1 MKAVQPP
8 LQRKTLKPCCCWRVK
23 LTMAHKTKSSRWWR
37 HHVGY
42 PLEATFLFVI
52 YGIFK
57 ALPLDAASALGG
69 WIGRT
74 VGPHLRRSRTVRR
87 NLACALPELTQD
99 HREEILLGMWDNLG
113 RVVAE
118 YPHLDEI
125 WDRTE
130 VIGAETVHSLANS
143 KIPALFFSA
152 HIGNWEINLMGAT
165 RNGLPVTAVYRRPNN
180 PAVSRLIDQARSVIG
195 SQLVPKGRDGAKE
208 VVATLRNRGAVCMLI
223 DQKMN
228 DGIAVPFFGRNAMT
242 APAIAQLAYR
252 YRCAVVPAVVERLEG
267 TRFRLTISPPLELR
281 ETGDLDTDVR
291 TLMVRINAL
300 VEEWVRA
307 RPEQWLWLHRRWPN

>member
-1 MKAVQPP
+1 
-8 LQRKTLKPCCCWRVK
+8 
-23 LTMAHKTKSSRWWR
+23 
-37 HHVGY
+37 
-42 PLEATFLFVI
+42 
-52 YGIFK
+52 
-57 ALPLDAASALGG
+57 
-69 WIGRT
+69 
-74 VGPHLRRSRTVRR
+74 
-87 NLACALPELTQD
+87 
-99 HREEILLGMWDNLG
+99 MWDNLG

-291 TLMVRINAL
+291 TLMVSINAL